1 MNVGTSGDFYK
12 SPRRGETINNV
23 AEVESRAE
31 LVRAMPRCSNVSVAN
46 VAEVE
51 SRAEL
56 VRAMPRCSNVSKKHG
71 TSRRRSAAILNHQ
84 ALSSRRDAT
93 YKQN

>member
-1 MNVGTSGDFYK
+1 MAELYGVETKVLNQTVKRNIERYPKGDFYK
-12 SPRRGETINNV
+12 SPRGETIN
-23 AEVESRAE
+23 
-31 LVRAMPRCSNVSVAN
+31 N

-71 TSRRRSAAILNHQ
+71 TSRRRSAVTLRHQ
-84 ALSSRRDAT
+84 GTASRRDAT
-93 YKQN
+93 LKTTK